1 MINPNDALIDG
12 FSVVVGPLLRAIVI
26 TAYLRLWFG
35 IQRKPVFETRAWF
48 ETENPLE
55 LELPDYIVDRLL
67 TVFTHHFRQNQ
78 LRRIRIIRPAEAGL
92 HS

>member
-1 MINPNDALIDG
+1 MVSP
-12 FSVVVGPLLRAIVI
+12 VVVGPVLRAIII
-26 TAYLRLWFG
+26 TAYLRLLFG
-35 IQRKPVFETRAWF
+35 IQRKPAFETRARF

-55 LELPDYIVDRLL
+55 SEFPDYIVHRLL
-67 TVFTHHFRQNQ
+67 PVFTHHFRQNQ